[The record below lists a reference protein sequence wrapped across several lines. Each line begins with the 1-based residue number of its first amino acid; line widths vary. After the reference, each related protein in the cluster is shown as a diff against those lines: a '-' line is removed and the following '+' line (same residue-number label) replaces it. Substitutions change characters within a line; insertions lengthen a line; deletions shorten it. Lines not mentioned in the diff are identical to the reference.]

1 MEFCTFRA
9 HQVQEVLKGRQAD
22 KDAGVMP
29 AGMAKEV
36 QQDLSVKRVNQ
47 DTRDLQAC
55 QETKESGAS
64 QDYRVNQEL
73 QDKTVPLET
82 TVLRGHKG
90 FLANWLILLY
100 ISIPTY
106 VYHIL
111 FYYIY
116 IDVCRG
122 QEVLWDLEVFQ
133 A

>member
-1 MEFCTFRA
+1 MELVLKDRKVNRANKESQA
-9 HQVQEVLKGRQAD
+9 HQVQEVPKGRQVD

-47 DTRDLQAC
+47 GTRDLQAC

-73 QDKTVPLET
+73 QDKTVHLET

-90 FLANWLILLY
+90 FLANW
-100 ISIPTY
+100 
-106 VYHIL
+106 
-111 FYYIY
+111 
-116 IDVCRG
+116 G